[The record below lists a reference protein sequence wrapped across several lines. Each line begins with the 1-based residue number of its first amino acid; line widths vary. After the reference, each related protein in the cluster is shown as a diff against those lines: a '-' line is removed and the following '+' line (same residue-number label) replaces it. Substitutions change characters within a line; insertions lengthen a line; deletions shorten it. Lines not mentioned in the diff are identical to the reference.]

1 MRAAEHAPRG
11 PLRLLQ
17 RRHGLADI
25 VECGARVQPERDRVW
40 SYDDP
45 AECDDE
51 PEESWLFEYKVVDQT
66 CNPDGRTE
74 TITFRG
80 TFLHKDGVAKDEFVL
95 HCDTID
101 SPSTYTGRG
110 ESDFGEYTIVGE
122 CINGELDSAE
132 FTFRKLV

>member
-1 MRAAEHAPRG
+1 MTPRSCYAG
-11 PLRLLQ
+11 KL
-17 RRHGLADI
+17 HHNTSTYI
-25 VECGARVQPERDRVW
+25 W

-66 CNPDGRTE
+66 CNPDDRTE

-132 FTFRKLV
+132 FRFRKLV

>member
-1 MRAAEHAPRG
+1 MSHTDG
-11 PLRLLQ
+11 GKTTLCYM
-17 RRHGLADI
+17 HGSLSLDEDQI
-25 VECGARVQPERDRVW
+25 FEGEW

-66 CNPDGRTE
+66 CNPDDRTE
-74 TITFRG
+74 TNTFRG